1 MREMKH
7 IHTMQFLR
15 ECTAQFLIYAAVSL
29 ISVVFIWILAD
40 LARGGIAHL
49 SWEFLM
55 EPPRDAGRAG
65 GIASILVSTLLI
77 LLVAL

>member
-55 EPPRDAGRAG
+55 EPHAMPDAQAASHPYWFPRC
-65 GIASILVSTLLI
+65 
-77 LLVAL
+77 